1 MTFDDDPHRAGGVRA
16 SDAEREQVAD
26 ALRRNHGEGRLGD
39 DDLDTRLEAC
49 YHARTVAQLHRLL
62 SDLPEGRPAQSGW
75 PAGRTGWLGR
85 ADGPGAGGL
94 DGLRHGL
101 PWPPVLVVL
110 ALVGVLSLL
119 GGWMWGG
126 PAGVHHPHPPL
137 ILPLLVAA
145 WLTAATRTTR
155 GALSGRLFLPSAP
168 AAQAAVDT
176 SG

>member
-75 PAGRTGWLGR
+75 PAGRAGWLGR
-85 ADGPGAGGL
+85 AGGPGAGGL

-126 PAGVHHPHPPL
+126 PSGAYHHHPPL
-137 ILPLLVAA
+137 ILPLLVAFVV
-145 WLTAATRTTR
+145 W
-155 GALSGRLFLPSAP
+155 RLV
-168 AAQAAVDT
+168 QRRRRMT
-176 SG
+176 SGASRR